1 MPARRRLRTGRCIS
15 WGNETFSSGRRG
27 PCAGVESKYRGAM
40 TRQCDSGETS
50 PFRAARRCGL
60 YSRGSPPPPSR
71 RARLQSRLRHRDY
84 SRARTVSQLE
94 SLDGSTSVTYTA
106 RCDVA
111 AGRTHEAACPPVTGL
126 RGSVANC
133 FHQAPES
140 REPAVCSGSRQI
152 AVECPPRTCL
162 GSKPCEHALA
172 SFEE

>member
-1 MPARRRLRTGRCIS
+1 
-15 WGNETFSSGRRG
+15 
-27 PCAGVESKYRGAM
+27 M

-50 PFRAARRCGL
+50 PFRAPRRCGL
-60 YSRGSPPPPSR
+60 YSRASPPPSSR
-71 RARLQSRLRHRDY
+71 RARLQSRLRHRGY

-94 SLDGSTSVTYTA
+94 LRDGSTNVTYTA

-140 REPAVCSGSRQI
+140 RDPAVCSGSRQI
-152 AVECPPRTCL
+152 AVECQRRTCL
-162 GSKPCEHALA
+162 GSKPCEHALDRKSTRLNSSHLVISYA
-172 SFEE
+172 VFCLKKKKKNNNQLTYETQI